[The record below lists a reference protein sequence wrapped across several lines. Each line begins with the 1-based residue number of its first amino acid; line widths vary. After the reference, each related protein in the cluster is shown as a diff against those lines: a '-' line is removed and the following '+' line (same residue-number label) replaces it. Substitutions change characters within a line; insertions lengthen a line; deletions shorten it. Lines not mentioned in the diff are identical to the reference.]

1 MYQILGLTVGM
12 PFVGSAEGKVAF
24 GRPTATAAVS
34 NGGSLLFDG
43 TTAVNLLIA
52 NDIDFRNGTGDF
64 TIEWF
69 QYATPTPLTGGNPYP
84 RIFSIGSY
92 SSQSIAVS
100 QEGNDSSRSF
110 YAWVSGANLI
120 ENGAYTSAWFHFA
133 LCRSG
138 SNLRIF
144 KNGTQIGSTLS
155 NSTNF
160 NDTTNALRIGNETSP
175 SVGAAYK
182 GYLTNFRWTKGVALY
197 TSNFP
202 KPTAPLTASA
212 NTSLLLLASTAGT
225 ATRDSS
231 GKNKTVT
238 NAGVTWSSLNP
249 F

>member
-34 NGGSLLFDG
+34 NGGSLFFDG

-52 NDIDFRNGTGDF
+52 NDIDFRSASGDF

-69 QYATPTPLTGGNPYP
+69 QYATTVGNSYP

-133 LCRSG
+133 LCRS
-138 SNLRIF
+138 SSSLKIF

-160 NDTTNALRIGNETSP
+160 NDTTNALRIGNETST
-175 SVGAAYK
+175 SVGAAYR

-197 TSNFP
+197 TSNFT
-202 KPTAPLTASA
+202 KPSAPLTASA

-225 ATRDSS
+225 ATTDSS